1 MMQKPLLE
9 SLEGAVAPDGW
20 RGALP
25 FTYHVGPGKTKVHL
39 KLEFNWD
46 IVPCYDVIATIK
58 GSQYPDEWVIRGNH
72 HDAWVNG
79 ADDPISGQAAL
90 LEEAKA
96 IGELLKTGWR
106 PKRTIVYCSW
116 DGEEPALLGST
127 EFAEDHAK
135 ELQEKAVL
143 YINSDANGRGF
154 LYAGG
159 SHALETFMTEVAR
172 DVNDPQTN
180 VSVLER
186 SKAQEIINAS
196 SAKAKQDAMQKK
208 GIDLGA
214 LGSGS
219 DFSSFLQHLGIPSL
233 DLGFGGENNGGDY
246 HSIYDSYDDYRRF
259 KDPSFEYGVALST
272 TAGHAALRMADADV
286 LPFDFRNLYKI
297 INGYTE
303 ELINLT
309 NDMRDNTKTENEIIK
324 NNYYSVVTDTALHLS
339 MPKPKDE
346 VPYLDF
352 SSLQNAL
359 ANLQTVTDSLWN
371 KWNKIAGAA
380 NNADAFNKML
390 YRAEQQLLL
399 TNGLP
404 RRDWYKHAI
413 YAPGLYTGYGVKTMP
428 GIREAIEQRN
438 WKQAQ
443 EQILLDADIINKLAN
458 YLKQDAQ

>member
-1 MMQKPLLE
+1 
-9 SLEGAVAPDGW
+9 
-20 RGALP
+20 
-25 FTYHVGPGKTKVHL
+25 
-39 KLEFNWD
+39 
-46 IVPCYDVIATIK
+46 
-58 GSQYPDEWVIRGNH
+58 
-72 HDAWVNG
+72 
-79 ADDPISGQAAL
+79 
-90 LEEAKA
+90 
-96 IGELLKTGWR
+96 
-106 PKRTIVYCSW
+106 
-116 DGEEPALLGST
+116 
-127 EFAEDHAK
+127 
-135 ELQEKAVL
+135 L
-143 YINSDANGRGF
+143 YINSDSNGRGF
-154 LYAGG
+154 LGAGG

-196 SAKAKQDAMQKK
+196 SAKAKQDAMQKN

-219 DFSSFLQHLGIPSL
+219 DFSSFLQHLGVPSV
-233 DLGFGGENNGGDY
+233 DLGFGGEDGGGEY

-297 INGYTE
+297 INGYTT
-303 ELINLT
+303 ELISLT
-309 NDMRDNTKTENEIIK
+309 SDMRENTKTENDIIK
-324 NNYYSVVTDTALHLS
+324 NNYYSICTDTALHLS

-371 KWNKIAGAA
+371 RRNKIANERG
-380 NNADAFNKML
+380 NADAFNKML

-404 RRDWYKHAI
+404 RRAWYKHAI

-443 EQILLDADIINKLAN
+443 EQIIIDAEVINKLAN
-458 YLKQDAQ
+458 YLKQGAQ